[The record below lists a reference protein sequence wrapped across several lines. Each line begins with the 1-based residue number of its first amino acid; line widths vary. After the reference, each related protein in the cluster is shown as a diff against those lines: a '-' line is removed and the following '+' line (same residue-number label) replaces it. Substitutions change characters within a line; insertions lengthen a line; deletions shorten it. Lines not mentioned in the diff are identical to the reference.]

1 MPFMFKKFDL
11 RAPIVENI
19 CLGGKYYRIRV
30 EAPQIAKIARPGQFC
45 MIRPEYS
52 GESLLRRPFSIAAV
66 RDGELLEFAYTA
78 IGVGTRLIS
87 QSAPSQH
94 LLCLGPLGNSF
105 PVIEGSRA
113 LVVAGGI
120 GVAPFP
126 FFNRVLNQHRIFP
139 NTYYGARSSE
149 ELIYIEELNQL
160 SHMLKI
166 ATDNGSAGHHGFVTH
181 LLEKDLD
188 ESPSDSVIYACG
200 PHPMMR
206 VVKSIAER
214 YGVPAYL
221 SMEETMGCGV
231 GICIGCPIPGVTPD
245 GQTTYYLCCKDG
257 PIFPSTVVMV

>member
-11 RAPIVENI
+11 LAPIVENI

-45 MIRPEYS
+45 MIRPQYS

-87 QSAPSQH
+87 QSLPGQH

-105 PVIEGSRA
+105 PVVEGSRA
-113 LVVAGGI
+113 LVVGGGI
-120 GVAPFP
+120 GIAPFP

-139 NTYYGARSSE
+139 NTYYGARSAE

-160 SHMLKI
+160 SHILKI
-166 ATDNGSAGHHGFVTH
+166 ATDNGSAGHHGFVTQ

-200 PHPMMR
+200 PGPMMR

-257 PIFPSTVVMV
+257 PIFPSTVVMI